1 MLFIARNEGGYIMN
15 TFFDQS
21 PYEIKVDWGIRGAK
35 EAAIREEILIIVDV
49 LSFSSTVIAAMEN
62 EALIHPFPPPI
73 NEKAKKY
80 ADQLGAD
87 LVVGRA
93 EAIKTGKHSLSPNS
107 FKADDRGKLYVL
119 CSLNGAACVEAAKK
133 VPGLLMG
140 SLRNAQAVAEA
151 ALELKKKTGKPI
163 TIIPCGERWENV
175 SADENELRP
184 AIEDYLGAGAII
196 SSLEGTLSPEAFVCK
211 QAFQGSKHELSNLI
225 RNCGSGRELKERGF
239 AKDVEYC
246 LQLNAS
252 SIVPVLSGSKF
263 ISF

>member
-1 MLFIARNEGGYIMN
+1 MN

-21 PYEIKVDWGIRGAK
+21 PYEIKVEWGIKGAK
-35 EAAIREEILIIVDV
+35 EAAKREEILIIVDV

-62 EALIHPFPPPI
+62 QAVIYPFPPPI

-80 ADQLGAD
+80 ADQLVAE

-107 FKADDRGKLYVL
+107 FTADDRGKSYVL
-119 CSLNGAACVEAAKK
+119 CSLNGAACVDAAKK

-151 ALELKKKTGKPI
+151 ASEVKKKTGKPI
-163 TIIPCGERWENV
+163 TIIACGERWENS

-196 SSLEGTLSPEAFVCK
+196 SSLEGSLSPEAFVCK
-211 QAFQGSKHELSNLI
+211 QAFQGSKHILSNLI
-225 RNCGSGRELKERGF
+225 RNCGSGRELVERGF
-239 AKDVEYC
+239 GKDVDYC
-246 LQLNAS
+246 LKLNVS
-252 SIVPVLSGSKF
+252 SIVPILSGNKF
-263 ISF
+263 ISFEPSYLLK